1 MTPAA
6 VRTFVC
12 RWRAVD
18 ESDVIEDVNDSHN

>member
-6 VRTFVC
+6 VRRFVC

-18 ESDVIEDVNDSHN
+18 ESDVIEDVNDSHS